1 MTGTSERNKGRA
13 RAPKSGMLLAA
24 ALLFTAS
31 IASAQG
37 TGAQVDALFAKW
49 SSHTSPG
56 CAVAVMKDGKVMHE
70 NAYGMADLDHS
81 VPNTPLTVFHAASVS
96 KQFTAAAL
104 LLLVQEGKVSLDDP
118 VRKYIPE
125 LPDFGVP
132 LTVRHLLHH
141 TGGLRDQWDL
151 LEIAGWRYSLDLIT
165 DDDVMALVSRQ
176 RALNFAPGSRF
187 SYSNTGYTLLAQIVR
202 RVSGESLRDFTN
214 RRIFGPLEMR
224 RTHFRDDH
232 AEIVPDIAYGYV
244 RKGDAFKLS
253 VTNFDTVGATSLL
266 TTVGDLARW
275 DENFYSA
282 RVGGASLIARMQER
296 GVLNNGTQLVYAA
309 GLHIDTY
316 RGLRTVTHGGSDAG
330 YRSAL
335 VRFPDQHFGVAC
347 LCNIAEAN
355 PSDLAM
361 KIADIYLAG
370 KFTDKPSAATLVKTT
385 NTTVPAAILA
395 SDAGTYAERNGNG
408 ALRAAVRGGSLIMS
422 VSVDEDEVTLTPLG
436 KGRYGTDHAD
446 VTVEFVGEGA
456 GEVRSVSIRDSDDP
470 VKIYDRVPDYAP
482 TAAQLA
488 EYAGAYT
495 SDELDVQ
502 YRVAFAHGTAVL
514 SSMKLKGIALEP
526 FAPNVF
532 RALGFGSVRFLR
544 DSGGRVSG
552 FLADTHRV
560 ENLKFSR
567 WRAD

>member
-1 MTGTSERNKGRA
+1 MTGTSRRNKGRA

-24 ALLFTAS
+24 TLLLAAS
-31 IASAQG
+31 IARGQG
-37 TGAQVDALFAKW
+37 AGAQVDALFAKW

-56 CAVAVMKDGKVMHE
+56 CAVAVMKDGKVIHE

-81 VPNTPLTVFHAASVS
+81 IPNTPQTVFHAASVS

-104 LLLVQEGKVSLDDP
+104 LLLVQEGKVSLDAP
-118 VRKYIPE
+118 VRSYIPE

-176 RALNFAPGSRF
+176 RALNFSPGSRF

-232 AEIVPDIAYGYV
+232 AEIVPGMAYGYA
-244 RKGDAFKLS
+244 RRGETFKLS

-282 RVGGASLIARMQER
+282 RVGGASLITWMQER
-296 GVLNNGTQLVYAA
+296 GVLNNGTPLVYAA
-309 GLHIDTY
+309 GLRVDRY
-316 RGLRTVTHGGSDAG
+316 RGLRTVTHGGADAG

-370 KFTDKPSAATLVKTT
+370 KFADKPGPATSVKTM
-385 NTTVPAAILA
+385 NTTVPAATLT
-395 SDAGTYAERNGNG
+395 SDAGTYVERNGNG
-408 ALRAAVRGGSLIMS
+408 ALHAAARGGSLFMT
-422 VSVDEDEVTLTPLG
+422 VSVDEDEVPLTPLG
-436 KGRYGTDHAD
+436 NERYGTDHPD
-446 VTVEFVGEGA
+446 VTVEFAGEGA
-456 GEVRSVSIRDSDDP
+456 GTVRSVSITDSDDP
-470 VKIYDRVPDYAP
+470 VKIFDRVPDYAP
-482 TAAQLA
+482 TAAQLT
-488 EYAGAYT
+488 EYAGVYN
-495 SDELDVQ
+495 SDELDVR
-502 YRVAFAHGTAVL
+502 YRVTFDHGRAVL
-514 SSMKLKGIALEP
+514 SSMKLKSIALEP

-544 DSGGRVSG
+544 DSAGRVSG
-552 FLADTHRV
+552 FLVDTHRV
-560 ENLKFSR
+560 ENLRFSR
-567 WRAD
+567 VRAD